1 MMDPIIELSN
11 AFTLLNQQL
20 IMRQIANE
28 YHQRVKNQ
36 VRNPHMR
43 MAQVPYGGT
52 PYWNNYNSSFGNI
65 ALTPQGIQAISL
77 CTLHMSKDQA

>member
-28 YHQRVKNQ
+28 YHQRVTNQ
-36 VRNPHMR
+36 VRNPHML

-77 CTLHMSKDQA
+77 CTLHMSKDEA